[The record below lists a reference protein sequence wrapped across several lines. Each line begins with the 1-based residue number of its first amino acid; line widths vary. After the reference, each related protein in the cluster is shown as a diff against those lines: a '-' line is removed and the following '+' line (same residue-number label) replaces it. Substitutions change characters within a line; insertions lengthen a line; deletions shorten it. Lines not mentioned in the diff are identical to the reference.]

1 MEKKIYTKQ
10 ELVDKAVE
18 TCKAIIR
25 SEVANKGYISLEEYH
40 SDALYQIDAL
50 WYLDI
55 IDENEWGNLRHL
67 MNVYRRG
74 QNELSAKMD
83 GEL

>member
-1 MEKKIYTKQ
+1 M
-10 ELVDKAVE
+10 DKAVE

>member
-1 MEKKIYTKQ
+1 MEKEIYTKQ

-25 SEVANKGYISLEEYH
+25 SNVADKGYISVEDYH
-40 SDALYQIDAL
+40 SNAVYQIDAL

-55 IDENEWGNLRHL
+55 IDSNEWENLRHL
-67 MNVYRRG
+67 MNIYRRG
-74 QNELSAKMD
+74 QNESSEKME